1 MSRLATQFDTP
12 EQQKLSAS
20 IGMWIFLATELLL
33 FGGLFLG
40 YTVYRYEYAEAFAAG
55 SDHLSLLS
63 GTAMTAILLFSSLTA
78 ALADHHVGEG
88 DSRRAT
94 WLLAVTAVLGIVFV
108 ALKFHEYWE
117 VYHEGLFPG
126 EGFKRA
132 TFRDHALSGRAT
144 ELFFCLYFLMT
155 GLHAIHMLI
164 GVALVGV
171 MAVLTARGWYH
182 ADYDTPIEMTGL
194 YWHFVDIVWVFLFP
208 LLYLIGGSGG

>member
-1 MSRLATQFDTP
+1 MSRLAAQFDTP

-20 IGMWIFLATELLL
+20 IGMWVFLATELLL

-40 YTVYRYEYAEAFAAG
+40 YTVYRFQYAEAFAAG

-63 GTAMTAILLFSSLTA
+63 GTAMTAILLFSSFTV

-88 DSRRAT
+88 NSRRAT
-94 WLLAVTAVLGIVFV
+94 WLLAATAVLGIVFV
-108 ALKFHEYWE
+108 SLKLHEYWK
-117 VYHEGLFPG
+117 VYHEGLVPG
-126 EGFKRA
+126 DRFDRA
-132 TFRDHALSGRAT
+132 RFQDQALSGRTT

-155 GLHAIHMLI
+155 GLHAVHMLI
-164 GVALVGV
+164 GIGLVGV
-171 MAVLTARGWYH
+171 VAVLTGRGWYD

-208 LLYLIGGSGG
+208 LLYLIGGTGG